1 MNSTTDSNEP
11 ACLEQPPGTPLLSSQ
26 TEFDERGN
34 FDYQGD
40 LQRPNESLAAIVARI
55 ERHLRACFPET
66 RFALTTQT
74 FSGGRKITAELLD
87 TPEDLTGRDAQNS
100 FSIKVKDQIER
111 FGFTRS
117 NIYQDSH
124 SCAFF
129 CEVRIGQPYW
139 VALAAR
145 RGLGSTV
152 DTLVS
157 LAAFKKRIKAGDQ
170 LKLISAPGWHRA
182 IGTTRT
188 VEAVRSKDIILEGR
202 SYLTL
207 PRAAQ
212 FACDGKLVR
221 IAIGTEDR
229 PDAHLLY
236 QWLPAKAA

>member
-1 MNSTTDSNEP
+1 MHSEPSSAAAST
-11 ACLEQPPGTPLLSSQ
+11 APLYSQ
-26 TEFDERGN
+26 VTFDDRGN
-34 FDYQGD
+34 FLYQGD
-40 LQRPNESLAAIVARI
+40 LQRPGESLVAIVARL
-55 ERHLRACFPET
+55 EPHLRVSFPNA
-66 RFALTTQT
+66 RFAILTQS
-74 FSGGRKITAELLD
+74 FSGGRKIIAEVLD
-87 TPEDLTGRDAQNS
+87 APEDLTGRDAQNA
-100 FSIKVKDQIER
+100 FIVTVKDQIER

-124 SCAFF
+124 HCAFF

-139 VALAAR
+139 AALADR
-145 RGLGSTV
+145 RGSGSTV
-152 DTLVS
+152 ASIVS
-157 LAAFKKRIKAGDQ
+157 LAAFKKRVKPGDQ

-188 VEAVRSKDIILEGR
+188 IKAVRSKDIILEGS

-212 FACDGKLVR
+212 FACDGTLVR